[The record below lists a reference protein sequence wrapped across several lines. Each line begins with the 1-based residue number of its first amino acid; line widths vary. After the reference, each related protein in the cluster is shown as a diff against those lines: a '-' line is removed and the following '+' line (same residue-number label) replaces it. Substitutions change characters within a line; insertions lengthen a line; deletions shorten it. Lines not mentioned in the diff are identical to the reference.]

1 MKKATLALVFLMGAP
16 LLAQK
21 WEVGLFVGQQ
31 SYKSVSESGMTF
43 EPEKK
48 TVASV
53 RFGYSVVDV
62 GPALFQLTAGYQPQA
77 NTSGQVNGTSIP
89 DFSYDQKHWSVGA
102 MFNFKAVVAVG
113 AGIEYRSETLGV
125 SGSGSTNISTTYG
138 RPWARVNAGYAIP
151 SPLVKPFFG
160 LEVALPLV
168 SKSYDPSGSAEDMLK
183 STAPKMQIGL
193 YAGIRF

>member
-31 SYKSVSESGMTF
+31 SYKSISESGMTF

-89 DFSYDQKHWSVGA
+89 DFSYDHKHWSFGA
-102 MFNFKAVVAVG
+102 MFNFKAVVAFG
-113 AGIEYRSETLGV
+113 AGIEYRFERLNKTY
-125 SGSGSTNISTTYG
+125 SGMSDATFN
-138 RPWARVNAGYAIP
+138 RPWARANVGLAFP
-151 SPLVKPFFG
+151 TPVMKPFVG
-160 LEVALPLV
+160 LEVAVPLV
-168 SKSYDPSGSAEDMLK
+168 NKSADASSSMEDQIRSL
-183 STAPKMQIGL
+183 APKYQIGL
-193 YAGIRF
+193 YGGIRF